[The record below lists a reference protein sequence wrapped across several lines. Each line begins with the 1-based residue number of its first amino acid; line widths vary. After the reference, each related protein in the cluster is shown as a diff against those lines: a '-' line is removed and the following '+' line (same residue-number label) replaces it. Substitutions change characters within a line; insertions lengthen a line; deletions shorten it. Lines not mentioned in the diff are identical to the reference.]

1 MKGRIL
7 GKVVGRTPVL
17 GLVAALLAARQRLW
31 VRRRCGELASNSD
44 ENVSFLSHCV
54 GMPPARGLLGLVF
67 LAGRPRPVTAF
78 G

>member
-31 VRRRCGELASNSD
+31 DEDGAASWRQI
-44 ENVSFLSHCV
+44 VMRMFLS
-54 GMPPARGLLGLVF
+54 
-67 LAGRPRPVTAF
+67 
-78 G
+78 